1 MKNRL
6 TDALG
11 SSQRNIQFINT
22 IKEIKT
28 MHIHY
33 EGLALPVSKQLADA
47 LADLLTKHGGKGD
60 SVTINFRDPSYSAE
74 SGGFHPVEIRLAKR
88 EQGWHFCYITDF
100 TYVGSGPYAELA
112 KDLDFDFDA
121 GVFQNLFGVF
131 PIEQATDMY
140 QIWEGNFLHYWQT
153 LNVFAITV
161 SE

>member
-1 MKNRL
+1 
-6 TDALG
+6 
-11 SSQRNIQFINT
+11 
-22 IKEIKT
+22 

-47 LADLLTKHGGKGD
+47 LADLLTKHGGKDD

-74 SGGFHPVEIRLAKR
+74 SGGFHPVEIRLEVR
-88 EQGWHFCYITDF
+88 EQAWHFCYITDF

-121 GVFQNLFGVF
+121 GVF